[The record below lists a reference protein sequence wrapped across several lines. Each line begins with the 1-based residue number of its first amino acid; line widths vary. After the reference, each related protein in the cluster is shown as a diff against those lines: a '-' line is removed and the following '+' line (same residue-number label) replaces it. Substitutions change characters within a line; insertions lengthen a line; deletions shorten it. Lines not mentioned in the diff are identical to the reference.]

1 MKDDSNKEEGGGPN
15 LDPEEL
21 KRVLKNIKNDYKQRS
36 DGDEVDE
43 DNIKSKFR
51 FMFYIFANIV

>member
-21 KRVLKNIKNDYKQRS
+21 KRVLKNIKNDYKQKS
-36 DGDEVDE
+36 DADEVDK

-51 FMFYIFANIV
+51 FIFLYIC